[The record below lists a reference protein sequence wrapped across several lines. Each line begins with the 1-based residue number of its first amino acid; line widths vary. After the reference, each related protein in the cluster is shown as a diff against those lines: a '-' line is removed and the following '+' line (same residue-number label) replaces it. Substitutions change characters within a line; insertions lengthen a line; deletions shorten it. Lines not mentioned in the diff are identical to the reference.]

1 MNAIPDEIREEVK
14 LIINRFMTPT
24 GELNNDSFNIMTRN
38 VSQPEQQRRQ
48 IKLQK
53 QRIERF
59 IMNLNELNLSE
70 NADKDREMYLD
81 SLNKIR
87 NKFESMQNTR
97 LLRYSFARGVS
108 YKKRTSRR
116 RNKRNTRSK
125 SKRR

>member
-1 MNAIPDEIREEVK
+1 MMNEIPDEIREDVK
-14 LIINRFMTPT
+14 LIINKFITQT
-24 GELNNDSFNIMTRN
+24 GELDNDRFNFMTRN

-53 QRIERF
+53 QRIEGF

-70 NADKDREMYLD
+70 NANQDRQMYLD
-81 SLNKIR
+81 SLYKIR

-97 LLRYSFARGVS
+97 PRYSFARGVS
-108 YKKRTSRR
+108 YKKRTNRR
-116 RNKRNTRSK
+116 RNKRNMRSK